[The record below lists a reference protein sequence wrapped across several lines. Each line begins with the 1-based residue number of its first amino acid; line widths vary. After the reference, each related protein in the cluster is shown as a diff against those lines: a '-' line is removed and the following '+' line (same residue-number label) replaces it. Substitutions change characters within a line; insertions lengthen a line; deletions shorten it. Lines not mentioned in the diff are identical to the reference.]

1 MALASGTLFAG
12 YTVARRLGSGVTG
25 EVYLVQDPQ
34 SARWDA
40 LKVLSVALSAD
51 GEFCRRFHRET
62 DVAANLY
69 HPHILEVHD
78 RGEFEGQLWIAMDYI
93 NASNAAQLMADRFP
107 AVSPAGEVLAIV
119 TAVAAALDHA
129 HQRGLLHRDVKPANI
144 MLTSPGDGEQRI
156 LLTDFGIARQLG
168 DAPGTTGTHVPVGTV
183 GYAAPEVLMGAGA
196 DEAADQYALA
206 ATAFHLLTGA
216 PPVEHSDPRTA
227 LGQLLTGASPTLSDQ
242 RPELA
247 RLDGVFCRALAKKP
261 GDRFT
266 SCREFADAVNEQA
279 GVSTGDRSP
288 EAVLTVDYPAYAWP
302 ETDSEI
308 DNAAE
313 SAPTEA
319 RDAEQ
324 SERRGMALR
333 SAAGALARRLD
344 DFSASSNVTSKAATN
359 SPAASDPKPP
369 AAVPKRRTTRL
380 IVLTTTAVVLLVGLL
395 AVGIMIGRKTKPTRP
410 QAASPAPNPSAAAA
424 APPTST
430 SAAPPVPLDGTYR
443 IEVQRAKQTFD
454 YAPDPQ
460 PPNVNTWWAFRSSC
474 TPTSCTAAGT
484 QLDDNDHTQPN
495 SPGGGRPI
503 VMEFTDGQWQS
514 RPETVRF
521 ACVGPNGIAQTQTT
535 TQVLS
540 LRPQRQGDL
549 VGEMDVTVESNECG
563 QRSSVVRIPAVASRS
578 GDVPPAV
585 TVPDPATVPQTPT
598 ATPTTIELTTE
609 PTSGSGPGR

>member
-40 LKVLSVALSAD
+40 LKVLSGALSAD
-51 GEFCRRFHRET
+51 SEFRRRFHRET
-62 DVAANLY
+62 DIAANLY
-69 HPHILEVHD
+69 HPHVLQVHD
-78 RGEFEGQLWIAMDYI
+78 RGEFDGQLWIAMDYV
-93 NASNAAQLMADRFP
+93 NGSNAAQLMADRFP

-119 TAVAAALDHA
+119 TAVAGALDHA
-129 HQRGLLHRDVKPANI
+129 HQRGLRHRDVKPANV

-156 LLTDFGIARQLG
+156 LLADFGIARQLG
-168 DAPGTTGTHVPVGTV
+168 DAAGTTVPVGTV
-183 GYAAPEVLMGAGA
+183 AYAAPEVLMGADT
-196 DEAADQYALA
+196 DEVADQYALA

-216 PPVEHSDPRTA
+216 PPVEHSDPGTA
-227 LGQLLTGASPTLSDQ
+227 LGQLLNGAPPTLSDQ

-261 GDRFT
+261 ADRFA

-279 GVSTGDRSP
+279 GVSMGERSP

-302 ETDSEI
+302 ETD
-308 DNAAE
+308 DAAE
-313 SAPTEA
+313 AIPAEV

-324 SERRGMALR
+324 SERHGTVLR

-344 DFSASSNVTSKAATN
+344 GFSASANVASKSATN
-359 SPAASDPKPP
+359 STATRDPQPP
-369 AAVPKRRTTRL
+369 AAAPKRHTARL
-380 IVLTTTAVVLLVGLL
+380 IVLITTAAVLLLGLL
-395 AVGIMIGRKTKPTRP
+395 AVGIVIGRKTGPTGT
-410 QAASPAPNPSAAAA
+410 QAASPAPSPSAAAS
-424 APPTST
+424 PTST

-443 IEVQRAKQTFD
+443 IEVQREKQTFD
-454 YAPDPQ
+454 YRPDPQ

-495 SPGGGRPI
+495 APDGGRPM
-503 VMEFTDGQWQS
+503 VLEFADGQWQS

-521 ACVGPNGIAQTQTT
+521 PCVGPNGIAQTQTT

-549 VGEMDVTVESNECG
+549 VGEMDVTVESNECS

-578 GDVPPAV
+578 GDVPPAI
-585 TVPDPATVPQTPT
+585 TVPDPATVPPNPTASTTTSATSTPT
-598 ATPTTIELTTE
+598 
-609 PTSGSGPGR
+609 TSGSGPGR